1 MTSLPG
7 FNARHR
13 SLATVALLAAAVF
26 GLSGCPGA
34 GPECNDPTVDCDEQ
48 LAAGSMDDSN
58 PWVSK
63 GEDST
68 TGGTTPPVPADLV
81 PPGSPADE
89 CEYPPAL
96 IHVPPA
102 QRPIHAD
109 EQGLSAVGILGRGKG
124 ASWEAFC
131 TGSLIGAR
139 TVLTAD
145 HCVGKKNENIDDV
158 WFRVGSR
165 RIKVAT
171 AVRDRRGPEKGGF
184 NDVGSDVAVVVLES
198 DVDGVVPLGFRGLR
212 DDEINVGESLTAVGY
227 FFQKSGATEGG
238 LQVAD
243 LALRALEGRHL
254 EDAFETKEN
263 FENCSRGFEGPSG
276 ANLAP
281 AVRRAPNLSGP
292 MAVLGPGGVSPGV
305 YEQTLLDGYQAWFDG
320 GLHGAQPCKGDSGG
334 PLVRR
339 TDSGLSVYGV
349 VSGSVNLDGSE
360 DRCAFGAVYAIFPK
374 DTLEWLQDMRDLHP

>member
-34 GPECNDPTVDCDEQ
+34 GPECDDPTVDCHEQ

-58 PWVSK
+58 PSAS
-63 GEDST
+63 GSEDST
-68 TGGTTPPVPADLV
+68 ACGTTPPV
-81 PPGSPADE
+81 PADE

-109 EQGLSAVGILGRGKG
+109 DPALSAVGILERDKG
-124 ASWEAFC
+124 ASWEQFC
-131 TGSLIGAR
+131 TGSLIGTK
-139 TVLTAD
+139 TVLTAY
-145 HCVGKKNENIDDV
+145 HCVDEKNETIDDV

-171 AVRDRRGPEKGGF
+171 AVRDGRGPIKGGF

-212 DDEINVGESLTAVGY
+212 EDEIDVGESLTAVGY

-263 FENCSRGFEGPSG
+263 FESCSRGLEGLSR
-276 ANLAP
+276 ANLAL
-281 AVRRAPNLSGP
+281 AVRRAPNLSDP
-292 MAVLGPGGVSPGV
+292 IAVCGPGGETQDV
-305 YEQTLLDGYQAWFDG
+305 YHQRLLDGYQAWFHG
-320 GLHGAQPCKGDSGG
+320 GLRGAQPCKGDSGG

-349 VSGSVNLDGSE
+349 VSGSVNLGGSK

-374 DTLEWLQDMRDLHP
+374 GTLEWLQDMRDLHL